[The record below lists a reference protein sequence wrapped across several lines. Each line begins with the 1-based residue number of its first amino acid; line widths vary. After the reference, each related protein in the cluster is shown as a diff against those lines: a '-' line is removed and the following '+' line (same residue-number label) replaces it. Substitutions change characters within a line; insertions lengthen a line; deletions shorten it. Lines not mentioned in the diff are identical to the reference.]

1 MPGVKR
7 WGVNQI
13 ADHLQPLVAAGLQS
27 ILIFG
32 VPDDKTKVS
41 RLTKPKSVTWTMF
54 FLPIITIC
62 NLMIFK
68 RMKLEALLTTQISLL
83 LFLLLSL
90 FGKSFQICS

>member
-13 ADHLQPLVAAGLQS
+13 ADHLQPLVAGGLQS

-41 RLTKPKSVTWTMF
+41 
-54 FLPIITIC
+54 
-62 NLMIFK
+62 
-68 RMKLEALLTTQISLL
+68 
-83 LFLLLSL
+83 
-90 FGKSFQICS
+90 